1 VASNDRQIN
10 VGIVGKDA
18 VSRPMRKIR
27 VEAGL
32 LGKSFKAVGSTASTF
47 ASDFKKIG
55 AGVGLATA
63 GVIAFGA
70 SAVKA
75 AAEDEASSASLIAVL
90 KARKLATDANLKTVD
105 AMIAAGQDLAFSD
118 DETRASIA
126 TATQFTNK
134 MADAQKINAAAMEL
148 SRAKHI
154 SLEAATTLV
163 GKAYAGNLVAA
174 KKLGIEIPK
183 GTKGI
188 AAAILIQK
196 KFAGSSKAYAET
208 FAGSFAVVQDK
219 VSELKESIGKALLP
233 AVTKVFNGL
242 KPILGKLIADITK
255 NLPKIQEF
263 ADSIATKILDKLPG
277 ILSSIETTVPKIK
290 DYIQGLIDKFVG
302 MGKSANDILGPGGDI
317 RVALT
322 GLGAALGG
330 IRGAIAANFIASGV
344 DPIQAY
350 FFGTVA
356 DGVVKGMT
364 SALTGEAVAILI
376 KKFALTIGTETAA
389 AAAAASVAGGGGGG
403 GIIGAIKTA
412 LGIGA
417 PAALGAAGAAAVGG
431 EAAVAG
437 GAVVAGEAAVAGG
450 AVAGGGLLATL
461 GAIALPVT
469 AAVGGVALL
478 VTKTQE
484 LMSMSDA
491 TATLIDT
498 LAAKAK
504 IEHPFASGY
513 RDPMSDKYSTQ
524 PAPPPDTVFDKLFPY
539 LKNLPPVH
547 AFEGG
552 YVDPMTAKYNST
564 SVQTTT
570 TINLDGRLLA
580 KVVDDYLGGSAR
592 YAGAGRLVP
601 GAR

>member
-63 GVIAFGA
+63 GVIAFGV

-208 FAGSFAVVQDK
+208 FAGSFSVVQDK

-242 KPILGKLIADITK
+242 KPILDKLIADITK
-255 NLPKIQEF
+255 NLPKIQAF

-277 ILSSIETTVPKIK
+277 ILKGIETAVPKIK

-322 GLGAALGG
+322 GLGTALGG
-330 IRGAIAANFIASGV
+330 IRGAIAANFVASGV

-350 FFGTVA
+350 FAATIIKGLTEGFA
-356 DGVVKGMT
+356 DM
-364 SALTGEAVAILI
+364 AIKKI
-376 KKFALTIGTETAA
+376 VQKFALLVAGETAA
-389 AAAAASVAGGGGGG
+389 ATATAAAASGGGG

-417 PAALGAAGAAAVGG
+417 PAAIGAAGAAAVGG

-437 GAVVAGEAAVAGG
+437 GAVVGGEAAVAGG
-450 AVAGGGLLATL
+450 AVAGGGLLATI

-469 AAVGGVALL
+469 AAVAGVGLL
-478 VTKTQE
+478 VTKTQD
-484 LMSMSDA
+484 LLKMSDA
-491 TATLIDT
+491 TTTLIDT
-498 LAAKAK
+498 LATKAK